1 MLVVDLVA
9 AVMLVAV
16 VAMAAADTG
25 KFGVLRD

>member
-16 VAMAAADTG
+16 VAMAADTG